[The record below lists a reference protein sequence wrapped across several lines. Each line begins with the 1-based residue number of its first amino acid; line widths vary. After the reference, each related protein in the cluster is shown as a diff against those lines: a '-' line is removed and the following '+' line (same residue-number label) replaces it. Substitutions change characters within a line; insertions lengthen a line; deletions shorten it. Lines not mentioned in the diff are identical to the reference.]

1 MYTHTH
7 IHNTQGSQ
15 GFARLSVQTRVKS
28 LLVSRTVSPA
38 VVRRGCRGLTS
49 NLAWIR
55 GDVYSAS
62 NSSTRLL
69 LDRSR
74 AKVWEFARWLVGWQ
88 LTLNWGRFPKTIVI
102 WRAFENL
109 AEENCLLLLILT
121 PLLAREISRFKP
133 LDSFRINSSFFCAER
148 F

>member
-69 LDRSR
+69 LDGSR
-74 AKVWEFARWLVGWQ
+74 ASEGVASGMTINPQLRTFSKDDRNLTRLRKFGGGKLFARY
-88 LTLNWGRFPKTIVI
+88 
-102 WRAFENL
+102 
-109 AEENCLLLLILT
+109 CLFL
-121 PLLAREISRFKP
+121 PPFSR
-133 LDSFRINSSFFCAER
+133 ER
-148 F
+148 FLGLSRWTAFG

>member
-69 LDRSR
+69 LDGSR
-74 AKVWEFARWLVGWQ
+74 ASEGVASGMTINPQLRTFSKDDRNLTRVREFGGGKLFAIAYSYPPSRARDFSV
-88 LTLNWGRFPKTIVI
+88 
-102 WRAFENL
+102 
-109 AEENCLLLLILT
+109 
-121 PLLAREISRFKP
+121 
-133 LDSFRINSSFFCAER
+133 
-148 F
+148 